1 MALGYFVLALVFL
14 AVIVAFGSIKI
25 VPQGHEFTVQR
36 FGRYT
41 PHLKPGIS
49 ILTPFMEGI
58 GRRINMMGTGHGGAA
73 AGWRSS
79 PRTTPR

>member
-41 PHLKPGIS
+41 RTLKLRHCHPHAVH
-49 ILTPFMEGI
+49 
-58 GRRINMMGTGHGGAA
+58 GRHRAGA
-73 AGWRSS
+73 S
-79 PRTTPR
+79 T